1 EEPAAP
7 MEPPRTT
14 RTRATQATQA
24 PIRTGT
30 PPRRRAAAATSPV
43 RLAPPG
49 QAPVGG
55 ARSCCSA
62 GSRGG
67 LLRGLEP
74 RRGERS
80 SPTLLALGAH
90 MGSRYW
96 ARCRKRLQALEQGGG
111 VPGVH
116 ELPHQLHGGL

>member
-1 EEPAAP
+1 LALHPFP
-7 MEPPRTT
+7 T
-14 RTRATQATQA
+14 RRPSDLPA

-30 PPRRRAAAATSPV
+30 PPRRRAAAATSPA

-90 MGSRYW
+90 MRSEEHTLNSSHV
-96 ARCRKRLQALEQGGG
+96 KI
-111 VPGVH
+111 
-116 ELPHQLHGGL
+116 